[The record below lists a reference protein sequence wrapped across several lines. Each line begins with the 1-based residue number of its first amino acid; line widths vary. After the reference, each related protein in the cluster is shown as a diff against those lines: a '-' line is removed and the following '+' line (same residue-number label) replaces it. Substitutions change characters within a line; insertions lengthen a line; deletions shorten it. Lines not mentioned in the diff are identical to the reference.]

1 MVYERFLSLMG
12 VLEEKGTMVGCFV
25 GQNLVER
32 MTVGV
37 MMMIAVEMKHRSPT
51 GDA

>member
-1 MVYERFLSLMG
+1 VG
-12 VLEEKGTMVGCFV
+12 VLEEKGPMAGCFV

-37 MMMIAVEMKHRSPT
+37 MMMIAVEMKHQSPT
-51 GDA
+51 SDA